1 MEGITRRTLLEGG
14 AGIVLLAALGGGA
27 RALAGDAELL
37 RPPGGQDDAR
47 FFGNCIR
54 CNRCVGA
61 CPTRAIGY
69 ATVEDGVLNV
79 RQPVMRFRIG
89 WCDMCGGDPRC
100 IAACPTGA
108 LAPFDPEADKI
119 GVAVVDEGEC
129 ELFGVS
135 GHCSAP
141 CVDACEWDALRID
154 EQGRLVVDEERC
166 NGCGACENV
175 CVSGS
180 YGGYAA
186 SGKRGVNIKPWKGG
200 NGR

>member
-47 FFGNCIR
+47 FFGNCVR

-89 WCDMCGGDPRC
+89 W
-100 IAACPTGA
+100 
-108 LAPFDPEADKI
+108 
-119 GVAVVDEGEC
+119 
-129 ELFGVS
+129 
-135 GHCSAP
+135 
-141 CVDACEWDALRID
+141 
-154 EQGRLVVDEERC
+154 
-166 NGCGACENV
+166 
-175 CVSGS
+175 
-180 YGGYAA
+180 
-186 SGKRGVNIKPWKGG
+186 
-200 NGR
+200 

>member
-27 RALAGDAELL
+27 RALAGDADLL

-47 FFGNCIR
+47 FFGNCVR

-119 GVAVVDEGEC
+119 GVAVVDEANAS
-129 ELFGVS
+129 F
-135 GHCSAP
+135 SACPATAAPRAWTPANGTP
-141 CVDACEWDALRID
+141 CALTSK
-154 EQGRLVVDEERC
+154 
-166 NGCGACENV
+166 GAWSWTKNAATAAARARTCASPARTAATRPPANV
-175 CVSGS
+175 
-180 YGGYAA
+180 A
-186 SGKRGVNIKPWKGG
+186 
-200 NGR
+200 